1 MTTSTDTEFMSEL
14 RAAVSRRPSVMANM
28 ILLSVVGFFTLAIL
42 WAAWAE
48 VDQVS
53 SGEGRVVPS
62 RQVQVVQNLEGG
74 IVSELH
80 VREGDLVRSG
90 QVLMQLDTTQF
101 SSDLMENQ
109 MKYLGLQAVVTRLR
123 AEIDST
129 PLKFPEEIEKQ
140 LPKVAGTER
149 DLHLSRSRELAAALA
164 KLDSQHQQRLH
175 EIDEAKARVA
185 QLQTSI
191 KLGRDELAII
201 EPLVAKGINAPVEV
215 IRLKREESQN
225 LGDLEVAKKSIL
237 KLSASID
244 EIKEGIKEVRA
255 QFRSRA
261 LKELNEAQV
270 NMAALGE
277 ALTSRDDKLRRTVIR
292 APVTGVVK
300 QLFTNTIGG
309 VVRPGMDLL
318 EIVPAEENLIVE
330 AKLKPADIAFIH
342 PGLDAVVRFTAYD
355 YTIFGSLAATLDQIS
370 ADTILDEEKKERF
383 YVVRLKAKTTSLL
396 DKSGNPLPIIPGMTV
411 SVDVKTGKRTI
422 LQYLMKPFNKLS
434 GQAFHER

>member
-1 MTTSTDTEFMSEL
+1 MF
-14 RAAVSRRPSVMANM
+14 
-28 ILLSVVGFFTLAIL
+28 IIVGFFILAVV
-42 WAAWAE
+42 WAAVAE
-48 VDQVS
+48 VDQMS

-80 VREGDLVRSG
+80 VREGDFVESG
-90 QVLMQLDTTQF
+90 QVLMQLDATQF
-101 SSDLMENQ
+101 SSDFMENQ
-109 MKYLGLQAVVTRLR
+109 TKFLGLQAVVTRLR
-123 AEIDST
+123 AEIDDT
-129 PLKFPEEIEKQ
+129 PLTFPEEIEKR

-175 EIDEAKARVA
+175 EIEEAKARIA
-185 QLQTSI
+185 QLQTAI
-191 KLGRDELAII
+191 RLARDELAIL
-201 EPLVAKGINAPVEV
+201 EPLVARGINAPVEL

-225 LGDLEVAKKSIL
+225 LGDLEVAKNSL
-237 KLSASID
+237 LRLSASID
-244 EIKEGIKEVRA
+244 EIKEGIKEARA

-270 NMAALGE
+270 NMEALGQT
-277 ALTSRDDKLRRTVIR
+277 LTSRDDRLRRTVIR

-300 QLFTNTIGG
+300 QLFVNTIGG

-330 AKLKPADIAFIH
+330 AKIKPSDIAFLR

-370 ADTILDEEKKERF
+370 ADTILDEERKDRF
-383 YVVRLKAKTTSLL
+383 YVIRLKAKTNSLL
-396 DKSGNPLPIIPGMTV
+396 DKGGKPLPIIPGMTV

-422 LQYLMKPFNKLS
+422 LQYLMKPFRKLS
-434 GQAFHER
+434 GEAFHER

>member
-1 MTTSTDTEFMSEL
+1 MTSSDTEFMSEL
-14 RAAVSRRPSVMANM
+14 RAAVSRRPSVMANL
-28 ILLSVVGFFTLAIL
+28 ILFSVVGFFVLAVL

-74 IVSELH
+74 ILSELH
-80 VREGDLVRSG
+80 VREGDLVESG
-90 QVLMQLDTTQF
+90 QVLMQLDATQF
-101 SSDLMENQ
+101 SSDFMENQ
-109 MKYLGLQAVVTRLR
+109 MKFLGLQAVVTRLR
-123 AEIDST
+123 AEIDGT
-129 PLKFPEEIEKQ
+129 PLTFPEEIERQ
-140 LPKVAGTER
+140 LPEVAATER
-149 DLHLSRSRELAAALA
+149 ALHLSRSRELAAALA

-175 EIDEAKARVA
+175 EIAEAKARIA

-191 KLGRDELAII
+191 KLAREELAIL
-201 EPLVAKGINAPVEV
+201 EPLVAKGINAPVEL

-225 LGDLEVAKKSIL
+225 LGDLEVTKNAIL
-237 KLSASID
+237 KLSASIE
-244 EIKEGIKEVRA
+244 EIKEGIKEARA

-270 NMAALGE
+270 NMEALGQ

-300 QLFTNTIGG
+300 QLFINTIGG

-330 AKLKPADIAFIH
+330 AKLRPSDIAFIH
-342 PGLDAVVRFTAYD
+342 PGMDAVVRFTAYD
-355 YTIFGSLAATLDQIS
+355 YTIFGSLSATLDQIS

-383 YVVRLKAKTTSLL
+383 YVVRLKAKTNSLL
-396 DKSGNPLPIIPGMTV
+396 DKTGKPLPIIPGMTV